1 MMAPGRLESE
11 MVGRNHTSRV
21 GKAPPIDTFTGKNCD
36 VLWEDWLPTFE
47 WATSWN
53 SWSEGKKLLQ
63 LVYFRRKALQEW
75 NLFSATQKSSFT
87 MATKEM

>member
-1 MMAPGRLESE
+1 MAPGRLESE

-21 GKAPPIDTFTGKNCD
+21 GKPPPIAGENCD
-36 VLWEDWLPTFE
+36 VLWEDRLPTFDQ
-47 WATSWN
+47 AASWN

-63 LVYFRRKALQEW
+63 LGYFRRKVLQEW

-87 MATKEM
+87 MVTKEM